1 MWKGSMC
8 TAGHLMRCAILQ
20 PFRPCLGGFVS
31 LVSTFGRV
39 LLAYSSHVLGMSDF
53 GLQEALIMGG
63 QNFTCSGCTYT
74 LVLLMLCACTV

>member
-1 MWKGSMC
+1 MEGEHVD

-39 LLAYSSHVLGMSDF
+39 LLAYSSHALGMSDF
-53 GLQEALIMGG
+53 GLQEAFIMGG
-63 QNFTCSGCTYT
+63 QNSPAVAVHIHLYF
-74 LVLLMLCACTV
+74 